1 MRKKS
6 KPRTLSN
13 HSKPTKLHPRSA
25 GNVDVALGRRIRLRR
40 VEIGLSQSALGEKLG
55 VSFQQV
61 QKYEKAVYRVG
72 VSRLQQ
78 ITGALGVD
86 MTFFYEGNSKAER
99 KVDSLLL
106 LDSSF
111 TLRLLRAYTA
121 VQNQVV
127 QRQFVS

>member
-25 GNVDVALGRRIRLRR
+25 GNVDVALGRRVRLRR

-86 MTFFYEGNSKAER
+86 KTFSMRATAR
-99 KVDSLLL
+99 RSVRSTALLL